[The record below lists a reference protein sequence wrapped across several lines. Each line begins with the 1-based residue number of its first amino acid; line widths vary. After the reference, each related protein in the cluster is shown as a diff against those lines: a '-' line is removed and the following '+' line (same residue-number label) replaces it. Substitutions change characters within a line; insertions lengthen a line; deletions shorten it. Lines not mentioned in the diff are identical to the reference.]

1 MREEAPRIP
10 SQQDFQG
17 ENWNAKEIYI
27 YLCECPAILAFKTWT
42 IILVVRGKRKKMQT
56 FHSIFKIY
64 SYCKTQNGQSYF
76 FFPLICLVPNW
87 LKRMTE
93 ESLIHSDNLKCKFI
107 LFACHALNLLLLLF
121 LRRLCGWLT
130 ETLCKLMKKP
140 ISAPDSLPF
149 HPNHIHYP
157 QFFPHLSPP
166 LQGSQQVTRGTEH
179 ERHSQQHSESSVNL
193 DRLLKIMPDHS
204 SLSSILMNC
213 HAMTSYFGLS
223 KSLQVPKKTVQEN

>member
-1 MREEAPRIP
+1 MNYYIGGERE
-10 SQQDFQG
+10 
-17 ENWNAKEIYI
+17 K
-27 YLCECPAILAFKTWT
+27 
-42 IILVVRGKRKKMQT
+42 KKMQT

-76 FFPLICLVPNW
+76 FPPLICLVPNW

-107 LFACHALNLLLLLF
+107 LFACHALNLFLLLLLF

-130 ETLCKLMKKP
+130 ETLCKLTKKP
-140 ISAPDSLPF
+140 ISSPDSLPF
-149 HPNHIHYP
+149 HPSHIHYP